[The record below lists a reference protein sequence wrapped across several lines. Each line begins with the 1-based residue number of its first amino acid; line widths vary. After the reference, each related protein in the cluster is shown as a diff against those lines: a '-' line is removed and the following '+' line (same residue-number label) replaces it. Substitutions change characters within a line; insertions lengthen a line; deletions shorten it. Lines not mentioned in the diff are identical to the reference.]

1 MKIIISL
8 CLFVIIALS
17 LPVMLSSD
25 AKVILRAI
33 HKTDGVSFE
42 TLLMPSWVADLKLKT
57 FAIRDCNLVFSTN
70 SNTGP
75 VINFLVA
82 AYGGK
87 EVNNL
92 RVAAYITQFAKQ
104 GCDVNAYDQAG
115 MTSLH
120 AAVLFER
127 PQLVKLLL
135 DNKAD
140 MRKKIQRSGKRVD
153 GMQPLEFAKFLS
165 TTNNHQAL
173 SDIINILRNK
183 R

>member
-1 MKIIISL
+1 
-8 CLFVIIALS
+8 
-17 LPVMLSSD
+17 MLSSD

-33 HKTDGVSFE
+33 HKTDGVSFD
-42 TLLMPSWVADLKLKT
+42 TILMPSWVADLRLKI
-57 FAIRDCNLVFSTN
+57 FGIGNCNLAFSTN
-70 SNTGP
+70 SDIGP
-75 VINFLVA
+75 AINFLAA

-87 EVNNL
+87 EVNNA
-92 RVAAYITQFAKQ
+92 RVAAYITQLAKQ